1 MGLTEILTILGIVA
15 AAFVAYFIAKK
26 RGYYEDLVFE
36 LVIAC
41 VPLGILGGRLGW
53 IFWKTSLRPSDRK
66 CGALQ
71 RFSALRD
78 APLVFIR
85 RNIGRLA
92 AGAFILSLVN
102 SRLMAKNPEKYHYRK
117 VNFVQMFDVV
127 LCVLPL
133 GLSCMSLGNAAES
146 GGFFTSVH
154 FYAFLW
160 YAASEALLLWLY
172 AGKRKSFDAFI
183 TAVSLVLTGGGDII
197 FCGFDEGALWL
208 AENIIKTR
216 QLLGL
221 VAVLAG
227 IAIILAYIVK
237 AAKSGKEFFILVKI
251 DALGD
256 GYYGYDVSQVGK
268 EPLIA
273 PDDKKKEVQFD
284 EVSDGDQ
291 YWLKTQD
298 GDADDS
304 LDADSSDKEKSDND
318 NENR

>member
-41 VPLGILGGRLGW
+41 VPLGILGGRLGYFLED
-53 IFWKTSLRPSDRK
+53 ITSPVGQKMRSVAAFFGVTGRAGLSLYGEIL
-66 CGALQ
+66 GA
-71 RFSALRD
+71 
-78 APLVFIR
+78 
-85 RNIGRLA
+85 A

-102 SRLMAKNPEKYHYRK
+102 GRLMAKNPEKYHYRK

-146 GGFFTSVH
+146 SGFFTSVH

>member
-41 VPLGILGGRLGW
+41 VPLGILGGRLGYFLED
-53 IFWKTSLRPSDRK
+53 ITSPVGQKMWSVAAFFGVTGRAGLSLYGEIL
-66 CGALQ
+66 GA
-71 RFSALRD
+71 
-78 APLVFIR
+78 
-85 RNIGRLA
+85 A

-172 AGKRKSFDAFI
+172 AGKRKRYPDKTTLPAEPRRQKQHNRSDDSYNEEQAAHRRCSFFAFVPI
-183 TAVSLVLTGGGDII
+183 RSDLQDTLT
-197 FCGFDEGALWL
+197 E
-208 AENIIKTR
+208 
-216 QLLGL
+216 LGL
-221 VAVLAG
+221 PQHRN
-227 IAIILAYIVK
+227 
-237 AAKSGKEFFILVKI
+237 KSI
-251 DALGD
+251 
-256 GYYGYDVSQVGK
+256 
-268 EPLIA
+268 
-273 PDDKKKEVQFD
+273 
-284 EVSDGDQ
+284 
-291 YWLKTQD
+291 
-298 GDADDS
+298 
-304 LDADSSDKEKSDND
+304 
-318 NENR
+318 